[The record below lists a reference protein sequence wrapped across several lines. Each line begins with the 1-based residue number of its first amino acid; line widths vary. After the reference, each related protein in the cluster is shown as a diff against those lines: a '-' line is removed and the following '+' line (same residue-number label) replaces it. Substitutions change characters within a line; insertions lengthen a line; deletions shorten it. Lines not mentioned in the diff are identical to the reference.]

1 MESSNSV
8 YQRAVTP
15 TMDSASAGGGI
26 VRGRMLSYQASQL
39 RRTLGAAKGEGSVTS
54 GSSVGGSHSAPR
66 QGSQQLLGSSAVSS
80 KQGVGGQQQ
89 PQRLGAPNDFNIQG
103 RSASSGVPSLGGI
116 GGNSIKSM
124 AVGGMGV
131 GSATSYNT
139 SIGGLP
145 AVPGSVNRH
154 SGGSDMQSADHGGAA
169 QSLASLPRYDL
180 YPLSDEI
187 PTDGIIFAKVRN
199 QADSL
204 VVFRTPEERLRNP
217 ERLNLDRRQLDAC
230 PLLEQEQRLRLLNF
244 QNNNIRAIQNLEN
257 LPNLIFLDIYNN
269 KLTSLEGPLSTVKG
283 LRVLMVGK
291 NRIATITNLSC
302 LRKLDVLDLHSNE
315 IRQIDGL
322 DGLTDLRVLNLAGN
336 RISTVQNLASLQALT
351 ELNLRRNSIER
362 VHELDKLPAL
372 QRIFL
377 SHNLLVSIADIKCLF
392 SVKFLVELSLDG
404 NPLSESDPTSYRC
417 KIVAGMSGLKHLD
430 LKRITESERTQS
442 IQLLS
447 AQQSGQADPHLVET
461 SNPNDKYTVENS
473 AGTSTAHGG
482 EQWGLSDGEIP
493 SNLPELLC
501 GDKAT
506 LAARPDEPISKQ
518 TTEASK
524 ASNDSHAPSGLAA
537 LARAGRIA
545 SSSHSVFDLEVRRI
559 LSLCGR
565 VVAPLGVCSLINSF
579 FKLVAPNE
587 KALIAVGDAWEWV
600 QAKRLLVNV
609 VEASLYHMKKEV
621 VISKFSSNIS
631 FLPALKCLRLV
642 NNEIE
647 TLREFGTVA
656 ESLGRMSS
664 TIEHLIIIDNPVCAS
679 STLLRS
685 YACALLPNL
694 KSFNDVEI
702 SVTARQESSKM
713 IAPIIKIQDQAAAQ
727 QFSVALGG
735 GMNSLLDG
743 VDNLAE
749 LMTPGRPNMRKTNG
763 PAKRPVGAMGQ
774 RNTGTAALENFEAG
788 IDQLVRD
795 ISAQSIAGG
804 SLRTKF
810 DDAFSKSMQIVFKEA
825 VLALTNNY

>member
-1 MESSNSV
+1 M

-15 TMDSASAGGGI
+15 TMDTANSGGSI

-39 RRTLGAAKGEGSVTS
+39 RRTLGAVKGEGSVSS
-54 GSSVGGSHSAPR
+54 GSSVVGGLSAPR
-66 QGSQQLLGSSAVSS
+66 QGSQQLLGSSGTASS
-80 KQGVGGQQQ
+80 LKQGFVGGQQQ
-89 PQRLGAPNDFNIQG
+89 PQRLVAPNDFNVQG

-116 GGNSIKSM
+116 GGNSIKAM

-131 GSATSYNT
+131 GSATSYNS

-145 AVPGSVNRH
+145 AVPGSVNRQ
-154 SGGSDMQSADHGGAA
+154 SGGSDVQSADHGGAA

-180 YPLSDEI
+180 YPLSEEI

-244 QNNNIRAIQNLEN
+244 QNNNIRTIQNLEN

-404 NPLSESDPTSYRC
+404 NPLSESDPTSYRN
-417 KIVAGMSGLKHLD
+417 KIVAGMAGLKHLD

-447 AQQSGQADPHLVET
+447 AQQSGQADSQLVDT
-461 SNPNDKYTVENS
+461 SSSSTENP
-473 AGTSTAHGG
+473 AGTSTAIGG
-482 EQWGLSDGEIP
+482 DQWGFSDGGVP
-493 SNLPELLC
+493 SNLPELPG

-506 LAARPDEPISKQ
+506 LTARPEESTSKQ
-518 TTEASK
+518 TSEATK
-524 ASNDSHAPSGLAA
+524 ASNDSHAPTTGLAA

-545 SSSHSVFDLEVRRI
+545 SSSHSVFDLEVRRV
-559 LSLCGR
+559 LSLRAR
-565 VVAPLGVCSLINSF
+565 VVVPPPPPL
-579 FKLVAPNE
+579 
-587 KALIAVGDAWEWV
+587 
-600 QAKRLLVNV
+600 
-609 VEASLYHMKKEV
+609 
-621 VISKFSSNIS
+621 
-631 FLPALKCLRLV
+631 
-642 NNEIE
+642 
-647 TLREFGTVA
+647 
-656 ESLGRMSS
+656 ESLFTNVLFPFISS
-664 TIEHLIIIDNPVCAS
+664 
-679 STLLRS
+679 
-685 YACALLPNL
+685 
-694 KSFNDVEI
+694 
-702 SVTARQESSKM
+702 
-713 IAPIIKIQDQAAAQ
+713 
-727 QFSVALGG
+727 
-735 GMNSLLDG
+735 SLQ
-743 VDNLAE
+743 
-749 LMTPGRPNMRKTNG
+749 T
-763 PAKRPVGAMGQ
+763 KRH
-774 RNTGTAALENFEAG
+774 
-788 IDQLVRD
+788 
-795 ISAQSIAGG
+795 
-804 SLRTKF
+804 
-810 DDAFSKSMQIVFKEA
+810 
-825 VLALTNNY
+825 